1 MSEKQ
6 EKTEAEEG
14 TEGTKNTPIAK
25 DRIDFNNTTE
35 QAHLLT
41 NDIFNSP
48 LSPRDFFT
56 SSFDSDGD
64 TFFSNA
70 NDENYNYQYQNQGQ
84 EQEQFSD
91 FAPPPRPPP
100 PSNTTMQTFFPP
112 RFSQDTQ
119 EQTEE
124 DRSSDQ
130 IEGRNYVTSDS
141 RLTAI
146 KSKIQGSN
154 NLQTPLIRTTAKEK
168 RKPTG
173 LNEVIKDSVRKGF
186 SKFIEDTAQ
195 TKNTDSRSVFL
206 GLNPGTIFLP
216 HYKYQYQ
223 PDSRALKSQSTG
235 FTIPPGLSNELQA
248 LKRGFRDTAGVN
260 TQVQGLVARRN
271 ENEQVNSEIKY
282 YLGYKLPK
290 VQTCKALDPPGGV
303 MEDVE
308 TFKRLGRK
316 SNLEKDQTY
325 KEQLEILTDL
335 RDEIC
340 RFFPDDLRRLP
351 EGAAT
356 CYGTTFPTGEDML
369 NLAKLEGVGVYS
381 TREEELVKIGCVYG
395 YNCALAYQDVL
406 KKFHRA
412 YNKATRIIEDLL
424 KSRRFDSDSED
435 SGKPA
440 RTRKPSKNPP
450 ILLDSDEDLGEPESP
465 SRFTTGLR
473 GKKIQKKQKKPVEP
487 TDDASEGSDDSFTVV
502 IKRANRP
509 TEVKQRKKQRQTSLR
524 SFVNSEKTEKK
535 ERTHKHNKREPE
547 EKEDL

>member
-6 EKTEAEEG
+6 EKAEAEEG
-14 TEGTKNTPIAK
+14 TEGTKDTPIAK
-25 DRIDFNNTTE
+25 DRIDFNNTSE

-48 LSPRDFFT
+48 LSPRDLFT
-56 SSFDSDGD
+56 SPYNSDGD
-64 TFFSNA
+64 GDAFFSNA
-70 NDENYNYQYQNQGQ
+70 DDEDYNYQYQNQGRI
-84 EQEQFSD
+84 EEQFSD
-91 FAPPPRPPP
+91 FPPPPRPPP
-100 PSNTTMQTFFPP
+100 PSNTMETFFPP
-112 RFSQDTQ
+112 QFSQDTQ
-119 EQTEE
+119 QQTE

-130 IEGRNYVTSDS
+130 FEGRNYVTSDS
-141 RLTAI
+141 RVTAI
-146 KSKIQGSN
+146 KSRTQGSSD
-154 NLQTPLIRTTAKEK
+154 LQIPLVRTTAKEK

-173 LNEVIKDSVRKGF
+173 LNEVIRDSVRKGF
-186 SKFIEDTAQ
+186 SKFIEDAAQ

-206 GLNPGTIFLP
+206 SLNPGTVFLP

-223 PDSRALKSQSTG
+223 PDSRSLKSQATG
-235 FTIPPGLSNELQA
+235 FNIPPGLSNELQA

-260 TQVQGLVARRN
+260 TQVQGLVARRHKD
-271 ENEQVNSEIKY
+271 EQVNSEIKY

-303 MEDVE
+303 VEDFE
-308 TFKRLGRK
+308 AFKKLGRK
-316 SNLEKDQTY
+316 SNLERDQTY
-325 KEQLEILTDL
+325 KEQLGILADL

-406 KKFHRA
+406 KKFRRA
-412 YNKATRIIEDLL
+412 YNKANRIIEDLL
-424 KSRRFDSDSED
+424 KSRRFGSDSED
-435 SGKPA
+435 SENPA
-440 RTRKPSKNPP
+440 RTRKPSKNQP

-473 GKKIQKKQKKPVEP
+473 GKKIQKRQKKPVEP
-487 TDDASEGSDDSFTVV
+487 TDDASEGSDDSFTIV
-502 IKRANRP
+502 IKRANKP
-509 TEVKQRKKQRQTSLR
+509 TEVQQRKKQRQTSLR
-524 SFVNSEKTEKK
+524 RFINSEKTE
-535 ERTHKHNKREPE
+535 RTHKHKHDKREHE
-547 EKEDL
+547 EEEDL